1 MNVGTAYKR
10 TKRWLRRKKNRNVLI
25 VGSVSIAL
33 FVLALYSNAMV
44 KTIDQAAYASLLT
57 TVANGESNGN
67 YNAYYK
73 NASNSSFKLTDMTV
87 GEVLAW
93 QKEYVTAGNA
103 SNAVGRYQIIEPTLE
118 SLISDLKIDPS
129 EVFDEQ
135 LQDRLAIALMERRGS
150 KDFIENKLSAEQF
163 AANLSKEWAALPNV
177 TGERPTESYYAGDG
191 LNASRVSVEA
201 ITKAVEAFK
210 AAAQ

>member
-10 TKRWLRRKKNRNVLI
+10 TKKWLRRKKNRNVLI

-73 NASNSSFKLTDMTV
+73 APGNTSLKITDMTV
-87 GEVLAW
+87 AEVLAW
-93 QKEYVTAGNA
+93 QKQYVADGNA

-118 SLISDLKIDPS
+118 SLVSDLKIDPS